1 MYLYQDALSIIKT
14 FEGFNE
20 KAYPDPSTGGS
31 PYTLGYGTQFYPDG
45 SQVKQGHC
53 CTKEKALEYL
63 LNEINIIANEID
75 KLNLGIDLHMKQGL
89 ISFIH
94 SVGWNSFLYSS
105 IIDYCEAENYVLA
118 AQEFN
123 KWIFNK
129 DHEVIGGLLD
139 RRKQEAALFL
149 DTENFSGNLLLKA
162 FRNYTASAEQVAAIR
177 QLETEINPYV
187 LSEFANKFNVTYG
200 GDFDLSEEDLRFIFQ
215 AQK

>member
-94 SVGWNSFLYSS
+94 SVGWDSFLYSS
-105 IIDYCEAENYVLA
+105 IIDHCEAENYVLA

-162 FRNYTASAEQVAAIR
+162 FRNYTASPEQVAAIR

>member
-94 SVGWNSFLYSS
+94 SVGWDSFLYSS
-105 IIDYCEAENYVLA
+105 IIDHCEAENYVLA

-149 DTENFSGNLLLKA
+149 DTETFSGNLLLKA

>member
-1 MYLYQDALSIIKT
+1 MYLYQDALCIIKT

-20 KAYPDPSTGGS
+20 KAYPDPATGGN

-63 LNEINIIANEID
+63 FNEINIIADEID
-75 KLNLGIDLHMKQGL
+75 KLNLEIDLCMKQGL

-105 IIDYCEAENYVLA
+105 IIDHCETENYVLA
-118 AQEFN
+118 AQEFS
-123 KWIFNK
+123 KWIFNE

-139 RRKQEAALFL
+139 RRRQEANLFL
-149 DTENFSGNLLLKA
+149 DTENISGNLLLKA
-162 FRNYTASAEQVAAIR
+162 FRNYTASPEQVAAIR

-200 GDFDLSEEDLRFIFQ
+200 GDFDLSEEDLRFVFQ
-215 AQK
+215 FQK

>member
-94 SVGWNSFLYSS
+94 SVGWDSFLYSS
-105 IIDYCEAENYVLA
+105 IIDHCEAENYVLA

-149 DTENFSGNLLLKA
+149 NTENFSGNLLLKA